1 MSIILFFYVYKNY
14 LNKNIVNTVLFD
26 LHFIIQNTRDMLRK
40 AVNEQVAAM
49 MVLPNKFPVQL
60 IQDVPLKSLKFSP
73 PAVST
78 FWYIFIFL

>member
-1 MSIILFFYVYKNY
+1 MCMLKTQYYFTCISLFKN
-14 LNKNIVNTVLFD
+14 F
-26 LHFIIQNTRDMLRK
+26 RDMLRK

-78 FWYIFIFL
+78 FLCFSNFVILAELSF